1 MGFGSMSGANSS
13 LKYNRSIKR
22 KHRKGFKDMDADLT
36 RSKKEALQFKEVSD
50 EELEI
55 IKLDIRKK
63 GKIYRTKILVITL
76 VLTVLV
82 LFGMYKLIY

>member
-1 MGFGSMSGANSS
+1 MSFGSMSNANSS

-36 RSKKEALQFKEVSD
+36 RSKKEPLNFKEVSE

-55 IKLDIRKK
+55 IKHNIRLKVKK
-63 GKIYRTKILVITL
+63 DRIQLWSATII
-76 VLTVLV
+76 LTVIA
-82 LFGMYKLIY
+82 LFGIYKLMF